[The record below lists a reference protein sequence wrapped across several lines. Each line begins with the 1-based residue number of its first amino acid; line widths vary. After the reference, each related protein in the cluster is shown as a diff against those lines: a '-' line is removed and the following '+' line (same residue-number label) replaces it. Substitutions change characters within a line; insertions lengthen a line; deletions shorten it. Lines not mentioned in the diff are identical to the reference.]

1 MTLRL
6 GLEATEVYNLAASQ
20 FSRRALSVQSEQ
32 RETTERLL
40 WSHSKTRSVYHGV
53 TARRG
58 ASLLRLRLPSLP
70 RIFGCCGSSQGGYRR
85 AAPVPRSESVNKV
98 TPRLAKKSSEVAT
111 RRCTKLIIASP
122 S

>member
-20 FSRRALSVQSEQ
+20 FSRCALSVQSEQ

-70 RIFGCCGSSQGGYRR
+70 RIFGCCVDPHKVDIVEQLRF
-85 AAPVPRSESVNKV
+85 PVLKV
-98 TPRLAKKSSEVAT
+98 
-111 RRCTKLIIASP
+111 
-122 S
+122 